1 MKTPMPKLVFNKV
14 SGPEPVFLLKIGVD
28 TVFWREFNEICMN
41 TFFIEQLRATA
52 SVIQVNERRSSNFV
66 ISAFYFSVL
75 DFSLSFFFLYFFLL
89 AKLFPILCSQL
100 DVSKAISGTR
110 SQIPTLHALP

>member
-1 MKTPMPKLVFNKV
+1 MKTLMPKLVFNKV

-52 SVIQVNERRSSNFV
+52 SVIQVKKEE
-66 ISAFYFSVL
+66 AQ
-75 DFSLSFFFLYFFLL
+75 
-89 AKLFPILCSQL
+89 IL
-100 DVSKAISGTR
+100 
-110 SQIPTLHALP
+110 